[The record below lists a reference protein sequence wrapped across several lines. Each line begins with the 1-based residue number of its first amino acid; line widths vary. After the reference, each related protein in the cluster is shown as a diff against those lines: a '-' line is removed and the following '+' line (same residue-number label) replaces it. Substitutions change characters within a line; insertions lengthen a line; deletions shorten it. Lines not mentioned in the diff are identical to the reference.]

1 MDELKAILKVILAD
15 NFIFAFKT
23 HSYHW
28 NVEGINFSQY
38 HEFFGDLYED
48 ADGVTDM
55 LAEELRALGEYSPI
69 SLMDLYNYKTL
80 PEDATKPASLQEMLT
95 NSLIGNNTLIASY
108 KKLFDVASEQGQ
120 DGLANLAADRM
131 DKHKKHGWMIS
142 SSLKTGA

>member
-1 MDELKAILKVILAD
+1 
-15 NFIFAFKT
+15 
-23 HSYHW
+23 
-28 NVEGINFSQY
+28 
-38 HEFFGDLYED
+38 
-48 ADGVTDM
+48 
-55 LAEELRALGEYSPI
+55 
-69 SLMDLYNYKTL
+69 MDLYNYKTL

>member
-38 HEFFGDLYED
+38 HDFFGDLYQD
-48 ADGVTDM
+48 ADGTTDI
-55 LAEELRALGEYSPI
+55 LAEELRALGEYAPI

-80 PEDATKPASLQEMLT
+80 PEDATKPAGLQEMLSNT
-95 NSLIGNNTLIASY
+95 LIGNNSLIAAY